1 MLLVGISEDTSFRT
15 INVRS
20 SLQRPGRSSLEE
32 RTTSRMHT
40 DGSSHRY
47 TVVLADDHA
56 AIMQRVSDLL
66 TGQFD
71 GEFDVVA
78 AVGDGTKAIQAA
90 VEFKPDIL
98 IVDICMPGLDGIQV
112 AREIKRLGLSAKLIL
127 LTIQEDADYIE
138 AARAIGAS
146 YVLKSRMRADL
157 PLALE
162 QTLAGRTFIS
172 HLSVD

>member
-1 MLLVGISEDTSFRT
+1 MAGMLPAGLSEAMSFR
-15 INVRS
+15 IANMRS
-20 SLQRPGRSSLEE
+20 SLQRPGGSPLEE
-32 RTTSRMHT
+32 PTDSRMDT

-56 AIMQRVSDLL
+56 AMVQRVSDLL
-66 TGQFD
+66 T

-90 VEFKPDIL
+90 VEFQPDIL
-98 IVDICMPGLDGIQV
+98 ILDICMPGLDGIQV

-162 QTLAGRTFIS
+162 ETLAGRTFVS
-172 HLSVD
+172 QLSAH